1 MVYQKIIN
9 LLDNTADQPTKFRMK
24 AWVER
29 NDELYGM
36 YNTNRK
42 SKFKTSLISSRLCDC
57 SDAYILVFK
66 TKWLMKILKI

>member
-24 AWVER
+24 TWVER
-29 NDELYGM
+29 NDELHGT

-42 SKFKTSLISSRLCDC
+42 SKVKVIRL
-57 SDAYILVFK
+57 
-66 TKWLMKILKI
+66 